1 MAPAKSHYRVVILG
15 SGPAGLTAAI
25 YASRAN
31 LEPLVLDGVQ
41 PGGQLTT
48 TTEVENFPGFEHGI
62 QGPELMAATR
72 AQATRF
78 GTEIL
83 PDAAIAADLAVHPF
97 ALTLESGATVT
108 ADTLVVASGASAKYI
123 GLPAE
128 QKLLGFGVSAC
139 ATCDGFFFRGKEV
152 VVVGGGDTAMEEA
165 NFLTKFASRVYLV
178 HRRDAFR
185 ASKIMVARTLENPKI
200 EVVLDSVPVD
210 ILGETTTGV
219 TGVVVKNVK
228 TGEARTLP
236 VKGYFSAIGHQ
247 PNTAI
252 FGGKLKMNEVGYLV
266 VDHPSTRT
274 SVPGVFAAGDVA
286 DPHYRQAISAAGEG
300 CKAAIDAERWLA
312 EHGIH

>member
-1 MAPAKSHYRVVILG
+1 MAPAKSHYHVVILG

-185 ASKIMVARTLENPKI
+185 ASKIMVARTLENPKV

-210 ILGETTTGV
+210 ILGETGTGV

-228 TGEARTLP
+228 TGETRTLA
-236 VKGYFSAIGHQ
+236 VKGYFSAIGHR

-252 FGGKLKMNEVGYLV
+252 FEGKLKMNDVGYLV

-286 DPHYRQAISAAGEG
+286 DPNYRQAISAAGEG